1 MTARASALRLFPAA
15 AALLL
20 LLAPGLHAQTG
31 EPSATAQRLM
41 ARSGLA
47 VQLRGVTD
55 QIVADIRQNM
65 ANIDPGSVERLV
77 ESARHAFRPE
87 AMQQDIA
94 ARVAG
99 KLSVDD
105 MNVAL
110 AWLDTYAGARI
121 THAEEVASGSMDITR
136 LAQYAHRLQTK
147 PLPAGRQKLIADLIS
162 ATGAVRLAA
171 AVAETMALGIALGM
185 DSLQPQER
193 RVGEARLRAH
203 IRKAMPADKVQA
215 VYAQQLPV
223 SYAYTYREISDADLA
238 AYVGFL
244 NGATGKRYQEGMNAA
259 FMEGLARAS
268 LQMGESP
275 ATRQRQTSL

>member
-1 MTARASALRLFPAA
+1 MTARASALRLFSAA
-15 AALLL
+15 AL

-31 EPSATAQRLM
+31 ESNATAGRLM
-41 ARSGLA
+41 VRSGLA

-55 QIVADIRQNM
+55 QIVADIRQNL
-65 ANIDPGSVERLV
+65 ANIDQGSVERLV

-87 AMQQDIA
+87 ALQQDIA
-94 ARVAG
+94 ARLAR
-99 KLSVDD
+99 KLTVGD

-147 PLPAGRQKLIADLIS
+147 PLPEGRQKLIADLIS

-244 NGATGKRYQEGMNAA
+244 KGATGKRYQEGMNAA
-259 FMEGLARAS
+259 FMEGLAQAS
-268 LQMGESP
+268 TQMGEFA
-275 ATRQRQTSL
+275 ATRQRRTAL

>member
-1 MTARASALRLFPAA
+1 MTARESALRLFSA

-20 LLAPGLHAQTG
+20 APVLHAQTG
-31 EPSATAQRLM
+31 ESNATAQRLM
-41 ARSGLA
+41 VRSGLA

-55 QIVADIRQNM
+55 QIVNDIRQN
-65 ANIDPGSVERLV
+65 AGSIDSSTADRLV
-77 ESARHAFRPE
+77 EAARQAFRPE
-87 AMQQDIA
+87 ALQQDIT
-94 ARVAG
+94 ARVAR
-99 KLSVDD
+99 KLTVDD

-136 LAQYAHRLQTK
+136 LAEYAHRLQTK
-147 PLPAGRQKLIADLIS
+147 PLPAERQKIISDLIS
-162 ATGAVRLAA
+162 ATGAVRVAA

-203 IRKAMPADKVQA
+203 IRRSMPADKAQA

-244 NGATGKRYQEGMNAA
+244 RGATGKRYQEGMNAA

-268 LQMGESP
+268 LRMGEFAP
-275 ATRQRQTSL
+275 TRQRRTSL